1 MPEAVDAVFHA
12 LAHPSRRAVVARLGR
27 GPAAVG
33 ELARPFDM
41 ALPTFCQHLRV
52 LELAGIVRSRK
63 HGRVRTYELAP
74 APLAE
79 AESWL
84 ADQRKLWETRLDQLD
99 ALLLTLKEKDP

>member
-1 MPEAVDAVFHA
+1 MPETVDAVFHA

-41 ALPTFCQHLRV
+41 ALPTFCQHLHV
-52 LELAGIVRSRK
+52 LERAGIVRSRK

-74 APLAE
+74 ARLAE

-84 ADQRKLWETRLDQLD
+84 AEQRKHWEVRLDQLD
-99 ALLLTLKEKDP
+99 ALLLTLKEKEP

>member
-1 MPEAVDAVFHA
+1 MPESVDAVFHA
-12 LAHPSRRAVVARLGR
+12 LAHPSRRAVVARLGS

-52 LELAGIVRSRK
+52 LERAGIVRSRK
-63 HGRVRTYELAP
+63 RGRVRTYELAP
-74 APLAE
+74 ARLAE

-84 ADQRKLWETRLDQLD
+84 ADQRHHWEARLDRLD
-99 ALLLTLKEKDP
+99 ALLLTLKETDP